1 MAKMLDFHRPH
12 QHNNY
17 NIFMLQLQ
25 TVIVIFYITN
35 VSRVSLFVL
44 DAYDGS
50 QNICMFTPVQYERNY
65 ICRNMFVI
73 EMVYSIHGT
82 YKVTF
87 HPDGPKVVDAEK
99 RLFEIDFTPPF
110 KRSFLLL

>member
-1 MAKMLDFHRPH
+1 MFQVLVYLYKMYD
-12 QHNNY
+12 
-17 NIFMLQLQ
+17 
-25 TVIVIFYITN
+25 
-35 VSRVSLFVL
+35 
-44 DAYDGS
+44 DGS
-50 QNICMFTPVQYERNY
+50 QNICMFMPLWAQINGYNKYV
-65 ICRNMFVI
+65 MFII